1 MICGGHVQAS
11 FPFFFYSY
19 LLFPI
24 PFLFFPPVSLFIS
37 PDNVLCPP
45 AALLQ
50 FSRCRI
56 CSNGRVYATSTSDLA
71 PSHRLVMR
79 GAGPQVQRLTP
90 CLAPHH
96 SGVELY
102 SRTPRIRDTGC
113 GGLGLAP
120 LSSGLQFSL
129 QTIPLTSHQPPL
141 SLPFTPFPL
150 LKPSLSLSPPTIRLL
165 GQSTLPL
172 IPTRSPASPFH
183 LPCSNCDVLPFYP
196 STTFTRL
203 P

>member
-11 FPFFFYSY
+11 FPFFFILIFFS
-19 LLFPI
+19 LS
-24 PFLFFPPVSLFIS
+24 LFFSSPLFHSSSPPTMYSVHLLRYFNS
-37 PDNVLCPP
+37 PGAEFAPMDGSSDFDIRSSAVPSTRY
-45 AALLQ
+45 AR
-50 FSRCRI
+50 SRT
-56 CSNGRVYATSTSDLA
+56 TSSKAD
-71 PSHRLVMR
+71 
-79 GAGPQVQRLTP
+79 P

-102 SRTPRIRDTGC
+102 SHTPRIRGTGC
-113 GGLGLAP
+113 GGLGLTP
-120 LSSGLQFSL
+120 PSSGLQFSL
-129 QTIPLTSHQPPL
+129 QTIPLTSHHPPL

-150 LKPSLSLSPPTIRLL
+150 LKPSVSLSPPTIRLL
-165 GQSTLPL
+165 GQSILPL

-183 LPCSNCDVLPFYP
+183 LPCSNRDVLPFYP